1 MSRVVRVEHL
11 CLLAL
16 TGAVFVGSVMFA
28 VAGNKQIVDQTIQEL
43 DELNKQA
50 VEQLPDL
57 PKDGTVNL
65 KADVT
70 YENGTPIFDI
80 YEEHVTPEKVE
91 DIPLDQEYIIDL
103 QTKGRKKQ

>member
-1 MSRVVRVEHL
+1 MSRVFRVEHL

-28 VAGNKQIVDQTIQEL
+28 IAGNKEMVKETVQEL
-43 DELNKQA
+43 DELNIQA
-50 VEQLPDL
+50 VEQIPDL

-70 YENGTPIFDI
+70 YENGAPIFDI

-91 DIPLDQEYIIDL
+91 DIPLDQDYTIDL